1 VEEQEVLTM
10 TQRDRDR
17 LVVLKKAQEKLIT
30 QKQAALQMDITERH
44 VRRMLKRL
52 RGRGDAAVVHG
63 LRGRPSN
70 RKLSEEKRKE
80 IIGILG
86 GDEYRDFGPTLA
98 SEYLEQ
104 RHGIEIGR
112 ETLRQVMIG
121 AGLWRAKRQK
131 VEKVHQWRA
140 RRSCRGE
147 LVQWDTSEH
156 DWLEGRGPQL
166 YLISMIDDAT
176 GELTARFALHDST
189 EENMRLLWTYLER
202 HGRPVAFYTDKAR
215 LFRTAPKVPR
225 DEVAVPRDE
234 REALPPTQ
242 IGRALQELQIA
253 WIPAHSPQAKGRI
266 ERSFGTAQ
274 DRLVKG
280 LRIAGACTLEEANQ
294 YLETEFLPWWNRT
307 QKVVPAS
314 DADAHRALGPDHCLT
329 SSLSHVEARQ
339 VTSDYTIRYE
349 GKVYQIARAS
359 IQPGLRHAKV
369 RVEARL
375 DGTLAVRFRDVWLN
389 ISECQP
395 RPKAAP
401 AAQKPTR
408 KRNAAPVSAEQTAQ
422 RKAAWQASMSDL
434 FRPGLSTAAAA
445 AIDRTRTRDRLD

>member
-1 VEEQEVLTM
+1 M

-30 QKQAALQMDITERH
+30 QKQAALQLDMTERH
-44 VRRMLKRL
+44 VRRLVRRLKA
-52 RGRGDAAVVHG
+52 RGDAAVVHA

-70 RKLSEEKRKE
+70 RKLSEEKRNE
-80 IIGILG
+80 IIAILSQG
-86 GDEYRDFGPTLA
+86 EYRDFGPTLA

-104 RHGIEIGR
+104 RHGIGIGR
-112 ETLRQVMIG
+112 EALRQVMIG

-156 DWLEGRGPQL
+156 DWLEGRGPKL

-189 EENMRLLWTYLER
+189 EENMRLLWTYLEK
-202 HGRPVAFYTDKAR
+202 HGRPLAFYTDKAS
-215 LFRTAPKVPR
+215 LFRTAPKMAR

-234 REALPPTQ
+234 REPLPPTQ

-253 WIPAHSPQAKGRI
+253 WIAAHSPQAKGRI

-280 LRIAGACTLEEANQ
+280 LRIAGACTLEQASR
-294 YLETEFLPWWNRT
+294 YLETEFLAWWNQT

-314 DADAHRALGPDHCLT
+314 EADAHRAQGPDHCLA
-329 SSLSHVEARQ
+329 SSLSHVEIRQ

-349 GKVYQIARAS
+349 GRIYQIARES

-375 DGTLAVRFRDVWLN
+375 DGSLAVRFRDVWLEV
-389 ISECQP
+389 SECQP
-395 RPKAAP
+395 RPKAAAVARKP
-401 AAQKPTR
+401 ARQ
-408 KRNAAPVSAEQTAQ
+408 RNAAPVSAEQKAQ

-434 FRPGLSTAAAA
+434 FRPGLSTTAAA